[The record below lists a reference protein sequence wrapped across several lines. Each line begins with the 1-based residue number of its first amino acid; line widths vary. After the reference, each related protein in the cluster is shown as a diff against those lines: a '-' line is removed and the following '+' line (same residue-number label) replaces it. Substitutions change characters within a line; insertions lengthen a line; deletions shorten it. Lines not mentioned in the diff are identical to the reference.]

1 MKKIAFLLLAALAS
15 FVSCKEQP
23 SMHKEY
29 VEVTVNAD
37 ASASRT
43 RAVLTDKTESG
54 YPVFWTLG
62 TQVGFYA
69 GSEEAVWARPSTP
82 GATTTFS
89 VSLPDVSEGRL
100 VALSPKS
107 ADGTSGGFSA
117 YSVSSLSLIHI

>member
-69 GSEEAVWARPSTP
+69 GSEEAVWTRPSIP

-89 VSLPDVSEGRL
+89 VSLPDVSEARL

-117 YSVSSLSLIHI
+117 YSISS